1 MSGEDTREIYERA
14 RLGGSVAL
22 GKRPGVLVVDLSRGF
37 TDPKASLGSDL
48 TAVVEAT
55 SRLLAV
61 ARGGNLPVI
70 FTTIGFEP
78 NLKDGSLWLQKVPSL
93 GELLVGGEWV
103 EIDPRLGRREEET
116 VILKKGAS
124 AFFGTNLPSVLV
136 SQGVDCVILCGATT
150 SGCIRATAVDLLQY
164 GYPTLVPE
172 ECVGDR
178 ARGPHEANLVDI
190 QAKYADVVPLED
202 ALSYLQKI
210 AKQPQH
216 PTAHEAESTARPR

>member
-1 MSGEDTREIYERA
+1 MPKPVPEVVDVSDEGTREVYERA
-14 RLGGSVAL
+14 RLGGNVAL
-22 GKRPGVLVVDLSRGF
+22 GKRPAVLVVDLSQGF
-37 TDPKASLGSDL
+37 TDPRSTLGSDL
-48 TAVVEAT
+48 TEVVEAT
-55 SRLLAV
+55 NRLLAV
-61 ARGGNLPVI
+61 ARGSGLPVI

-136 SQGVDCVILCGATT
+136 SEGVDTVVLCGATT

-164 GYPTLVPE
+164 GYPTLVPR

-178 ARGPHEANLVDI
+178 AQRPHEANLVDI
-190 QAKYADVVPLED
+190 QAKYADVVPVED
-202 ALSYLQKI
+202 ALSYLEEI
-210 AKQPQH
+210 AKKKIIK
-216 PTAHEAESTARPR
+216 ST

>member
-1 MSGEDTREIYERA
+1 MSDEGTREVYERA
-14 RLGGSVAL
+14 RLGGNVAL
-22 GKRPGVLVVDLSRGF
+22 GKRPAVLVVDLSQGF
-37 TDPKASLGSDL
+37 TDPRSTLGSDL
-48 TAVVEAT
+48 TEVVEAT
-55 SRLLAV
+55 NRLLAV
-61 ARGGNLPVI
+61 ARGSGLPVI

-136 SQGVDCVILCGATT
+136 SEGVDTVVLCGATT

-164 GYPTLVPE
+164 GYPTIVPR

-178 ARGPHEANLVDI
+178 AQGPHEANLVDI
-190 QAKYADVVPLED
+190 QAKYANVVPVEN
-202 ALSYLQKI
+202 ALSYLEEI
-210 AKQPQH
+210 AKTV
-216 PTAHEAESTARPR
+216 PT